1 MLAIIFLVLAAAFV
15 MLGFGFVVNQWV
27 RDTFEARTGRGEPMI
42 AAVCPGGGG
51 ADSRR
56 GVRGPIGTEV
66 EG

>member
-27 RDTFEARTGRGEPMI
+27 DTFEAGRGEPMI